1 MSENILIVS
10 VSLGIIILLFIP
22 KWTKSDIW
30 LATLTP
36 LASIIG
42 SGFLI
47 LGPLLQNTLG
57 TKALWGMFFLCVSAY
72 LIGLVIRF
80 NIQYVED
87 ELTAPKAAKGIKVT
101 EKLGDIS
108 LVLAYV
114 VSITYYLNLFG
125 AFFLKAFNR
134 TDDFEQK
141 LVSTVVISF
150 IGLFGLVKGLDF
162 LERLEKISVSIK
174 LSIIGGLLFGLIWF
188 NGEAAVQ
195 GTWMLK
201 EPHLDFTWNS
211 FAVLVGLII
220 TVQGFETSR
229 FLGEKYDKATRIKS
243 MKWAQWISTI
253 IYMLYIGLSLVNYIG
268 PTLGEASETAIIDQS
283 KIIATW
289 LPALL
294 ILAALA
300 AQFSAAV
307 ADTNGGSGLAVE
319 VTNGLIKSKI
329 GIFLICLFG
338 LGLTWLFD
346 IFQIIALA
354 SKAFA
359 FFYGI
364 QCLSAIQMAYKKKF
378 WIRLLVFAAVFVLC
392 LLVIIVG
399 VPAE

>member
-1 MSENILIVS
+1 MIENLLITIVS
-10 VSLGIIILLFIP
+10 IGVILLLFIP
-22 KWTKSDIW
+22 RWTKSDIW

-47 LGPLLQNTLG
+47 LGPLLQNSLG
-57 TKALWGMFFLCVSAY
+57 TNALWGMFFLCASAY
-72 LIGLVIRF
+72 LIGYVIRF

-87 ELTAPKAAKGIKVT
+87 ELSASGTSKGIKLT
-101 EKLGDIS
+101 EKLGDMS

-125 AFFLKAFNR
+125 AFFLKAFDR

-141 LVSTVVISF
+141 MVSTFVISF
-150 IGLFGLVKGLDF
+150 IGIFGLFKGLDF
-162 LERLEKISVSIK
+162 LERLEKVSVSIK
-174 LSIIGGLLFGLIWF
+174 LSIIGGLLFGLLLF
-188 NGEAAVQ
+188 NAEAAAK
-195 GTWMLK
+195 GGWILK

-211 FAVLVGLII
+211 FAILVGLII

-229 FLGEKYDKATRIKS
+229 FLGEKYDQATRIKS
-243 MKWAQWISTI
+243 MKWAQWISTV
-253 IYMLYIGLSLVNYIG
+253 IYLMYIGLSLVNYIG
-268 PTLGEASETAIIDQS
+268 PTVGETSETAIIDQS
-283 KIIATW
+283 RVIATW

-319 VTNGLIKSKI
+319 VTNGTVKSKV
-329 GIFLICLFG
+329 GIFLICLLG

-359 FFYGI
+359 IFYGI
-364 QCLSAIQMAYKKKF
+364 QCLSAIQVAYQKKF
-378 WIRLLVFAAVFVLC
+378 WLKLLLFAGVCILC
-392 LLVIIVG
+392 LLVIFVG